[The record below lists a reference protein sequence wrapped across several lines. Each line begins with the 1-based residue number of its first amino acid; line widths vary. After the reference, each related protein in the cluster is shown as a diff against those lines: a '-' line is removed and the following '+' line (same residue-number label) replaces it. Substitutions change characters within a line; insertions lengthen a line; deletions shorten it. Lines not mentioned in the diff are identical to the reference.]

1 MGSFVLFIVGLLL
14 GGFVG
19 ILLSN
24 LNLEDKDDLIYLYKE
39 LNRFYNNQISILNDI
54 IETQNG
60 MIKWGVFMYKKYE
73 EKITQFLE
81 VDPVCIEYEK
91 KKEKGQLT
99 NSDKLQFVK
108 YLSQKTLELTAM
120 VDKGLL

>member
-1 MGSFVLFIVGLLL
+1 
-14 GGFVG
+14 
-19 ILLSN
+19 
-24 LNLEDKDDLIYLYKE
+24 
-39 LNRFYNNQISILNDI
+39 
-54 IETQNG
+54 
-60 MIKWGVFMYKKYE
+60 MYKKYE

-81 VDPVCIEYEK
+81 VDPVCIEYRN
-91 KKEKGQLT
+91 KKEKDQLT

>member
-1 MGSFVLFIVGLLL
+1 
-14 GGFVG
+14 
-19 ILLSN
+19 
-24 LNLEDKDDLIYLYKE
+24 
-39 LNRFYNNQISILNDI
+39 
-54 IETQNG
+54 
-60 MIKWGVFMYKKYE
+60 MYKKYE

-81 VDPVCIEYEK
+81 VDPVCVEYKK

-99 NSDKLQFVK
+99 NFDKLQFVK

>member
-1 MGSFVLFIVGLLL
+1 
-14 GGFVG
+14 
-19 ILLSN
+19 
-24 LNLEDKDDLIYLYKE
+24 
-39 LNRFYNNQISILNDI
+39 
-54 IETQNG
+54 
-60 MIKWGVFMYKKYE
+60 MYKKYE

-81 VDPVCIEYEK
+81 VDPVCVGYKK

-108 YLSQKTLELTAM
+108 YLSQKTLELTVM